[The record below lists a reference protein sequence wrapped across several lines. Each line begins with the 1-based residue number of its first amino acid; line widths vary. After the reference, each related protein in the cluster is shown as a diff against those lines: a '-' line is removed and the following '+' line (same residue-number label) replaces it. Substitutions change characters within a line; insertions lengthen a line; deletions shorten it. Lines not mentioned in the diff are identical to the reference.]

1 MIHQHSCLVRWLHL
15 QLPDSSCK
23 KHAESQGKIS
33 KEERKPV
40 HFCDLDIPLVVVE
53 EALLLTASVRIPRR
67 RHPPL
72 RYQNKKEGD
81 PKLFTLRLLLLY

>member
-1 MIHQHSCLVRWLHL
+1 MVA
-15 QLPDSSCK
+15 SSIARFFVQK
-23 KHAESQGKIS
+23 ARREESQGKIS

-81 PKLFTLRLLLLY
+81 PKLLHCASCCCIETQGETF